1 MPFLNDAAD
10 ALEFPPPPPEV
21 LNGNGRG
28 ETLTGLEE
36 HRPEGPFGL
45 SDYEAVIGRERVDEL
60 KRLAEPLTGR
70 GWVDV
75 NSTAVGGGVAEM
87 LRSVVPL
94 DEIFGAYLDT
104 IDENA
109 CETFIASDLTVIH
122 DPQPAAMIMNAP
134 IRGNVKL
141 PVAGT
146 AQALSD
152 PHEALFP
159 SKPGRASVQ
168 VRQWGPRE
176 SRLLARDEGLNHVP
190 AEPPAAAIFSL
201 QFVQTLL
208 SYWKF

>member
-70 GWVDV
+70 GWVNV

-94 DEIFGAYLDT
+94 AQLLGVGAR
-104 IDENA
+104 
-109 CETFIASDLTVIH
+109 S
-122 DPQPAAMIMNAP
+122 
-134 IRGNVKL
+134 
-141 PVAGT
+141 
-146 AQALSD
+146 
-152 PHEALFP
+152 
-159 SKPGRASVQ
+159 SVQ
-168 VRQWGPRE
+168 VRQWGPRG
-176 SRLLARDEGLNHVP
+176 SRLLARDEGLSHVP

-201 QFVQTLL
+201 QFVQTFL